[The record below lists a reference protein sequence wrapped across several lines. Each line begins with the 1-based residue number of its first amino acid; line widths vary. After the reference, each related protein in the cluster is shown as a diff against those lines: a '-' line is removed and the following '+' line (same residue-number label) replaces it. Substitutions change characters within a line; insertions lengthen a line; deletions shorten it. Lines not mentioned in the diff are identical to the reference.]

1 MRSIANAFIP
11 YLIAT
16 VIAALFG
23 ILIWQDTAELT
34 LFPLGLLLI
43 YFAIYQTEKVF
54 ISLAFLTPLSINI
67 EEFTQSFG
75 LFIPTEPLLFGLML
89 LLVAAEIKT
98 PFLNKEIWKSP
109 IIHAVLFYLVVVII
123 TAITSSHPLV
133 SFKFLLARLWFIIPV
148 LIFGTHFFQKEKNRM
163 QFLWLFVIA
172 TCIAILYTLTHH
184 SMYGFGEKEGHW
196 VMWPLFKDHT
206 IYGAIVALVLP
217 IVIALYFSEKHNPL
231 TQAILITLITIVI
244 IGLYYSYTRAA
255 WLSVI
260 CATIVCLIVYYRVNF
275 KILAGIGVVAL
286 IVVFFKWDQI
296 QMELGRNK
304 YEHTTESFDERLQSA
319 TNVTTDASNLERI
332 NRWSCAIAMFEQRP
346 VFGYG
351 PGTYAF
357 EYAPFQ
363 EPENLTIISTNFGD
377 MGNAHSE
384 YLAALS
390 EMGVMGLVSFIGIVV
405 AIFFSMI
412 TLYNK
417 LPLSETKN
425 RILVMGMI
433 ASTTTYFVHAFLNN
447 FLDTDKAAV
456 PIWAMCAMV
465 IVMNMQLNE
474 RGLQSNSVI

>member
-1 MRSIANAFIP
+1 MRSIANATTP
-11 YLIAT
+11 YVLAI
-16 VIAALFG
+16 VLAAIFAVF
-23 ILIWQDTAELT
+23 IWQDTSLLT
-34 LFPLGLLLI
+34 LFPIGLLLV

-54 ISLAFLTPLSINI
+54 ISLAFLTPLSVNI

-75 LFIPTEPLLFGLML
+75 LFLPTEPLLFGMML
-89 LLVAAEIKT
+89 LLVAMEIQS
-98 PFLNKEIWKSP
+98 PFLKKEIWRNP
-109 IIHAVLFYLVVVII
+109 IIHAVLFYILIIII
-123 TAITSSHPLV
+123 TAITSSHQLV
-133 SFKFLLARLWFIIPV
+133 SFKFLLARLWFIVPI

-163 QFLWLFVIA
+163 QFLWLFIIA
-172 TCIAILYTLTHH
+172 TCIAIVYSLIHH
-184 SMYGFGEKEGHW
+184 SFYGFGEKEGHW

-217 IVIALYFSEKHNPL
+217 LVIAIYFAEKHSPL
-231 TQAILITLITIVI
+231 TQAVLILLIIIVLV
-244 IGLYYSYTRAA
+244 GLYYSYTRAA
-255 WLSVI
+255 WLSII
-260 CATIVCLIVYYRVNF
+260 CAAIVCLVVYYRINF
-275 KILAGIGVVAL
+275 KILAGIGLVAL
-286 IVVFFKWDQI
+286 IVIFFKWDQI

-346 VFGYG
+346 IFGYG

-384 YLAALS
+384 YLGALA
-390 EMGVMGLVSFIGIVV
+390 EMGIFGLISLLGIVV

-417 LPLSETKN
+417 LPLTETKN
-425 RILVMGMI
+425 RVLLMGMI
-433 ASTTTYFVHAFLNN
+433 AATTTYFVHAFLNN

-456 PIWAMCAMV
+456 PIWAMCSMV
-465 IVMNMQLNE
+465 IIMGIQLNNKTI
-474 RGLQSNSVI
+474 RKS

>member
-1 MRSIANAFIP
+1 MRSIAGASVP
-11 YLIAT
+11 YLLAT
-16 VIAALFG
+16 ILAALFG
-23 ILIWQDTAELT
+23 VLIWQDTALLT
-34 LFPLGLLLI
+34 LFPLGLLLV

-54 ISLAFLTPLSINI
+54 ISLAFLTPLSVNI

-109 IIHAVLFYLVVVII
+109 IIHAVLFYLVVVTI
-123 TAITSSHPLV
+123 TAITSSHPMV

-148 LIFGTHFFQKEKNRM
+148 LIFGTHFFQKEKSRM

-172 TCIAILYTLTHH
+172 TCIAILYTLAHH

-206 IYGAIVALVLP
+206 IYGAIVALILP
-217 IVIALYFSEKHNPL
+217 IVVALYFSEKHSPL
-231 TQAILITLITIVI
+231 TQAILITLITIVL

-255 WLSVI
+255 WLSII
-260 CATIVCLIVYYRVNF
+260 CAAMVCLVVYYRINF
-275 KILAGIGVVAL
+275 KILAGIGVIAL

-346 VFGYG
+346 IFGYG

-425 RILVMGMI
+425 RVLVMGMI
-433 ASTTTYFVHAFLNN
+433 AATTTYFVHAFLNN

-465 IVMNMQLNE
+465 IVMGMQLNTIE
-474 RGLQSNSVI
+474 NTATS